1 MTTEE
6 RQFLDEMVYL
16 HFSQAEAQ
24 PRVYVKIAA
33 ENLGISELEARGM
46 LEASNMKSVFQEEIR
61 KCQAVLN
68 NEETKE
74 VASRV
79 MWDALKVHVSGLNQ

>member
-1 MTTEE
+1 MTDQEK
-6 RQFLDEMVYL
+6 QFLNEMVYL
-16 HFSQAEAQ
+16 YFTQAEAQ
-24 PRVYVKIAA
+24 PRIYVKIAA
-33 ENLGISELEARGM
+33 ENLGISELAARGM
-46 LEASNMKSVFQEEIR
+46 LEASNMKSVFPEEIR
-61 KCQAVLN
+61 KYQAVLN